1 MAATEYSLGHQEK
14 RVFIGL
20 VLGMFVAAIS
30 MTIVGPAMPR
40 IVAELGGM
48 EHYSWLATS
57 SMLVTA
63 VTTPIV
69 GKLSDMYGRRPFY
82 LAGLILFMV
91 GSALAG
97 LSMSFAFLIF
107 ARCVQGVGM
116 GILMPLSQT
125 IIGDIIPPRQRGK
138 YQGYMGASMGVA
150 QVAGPLAGGAMTDA
164 FGWRVLFYASIPIG
178 IVAFIA
184 IARFLH
190 LPHTPRQGRIDH
202 WGITT
207 LTLSMVSL
215 LLAISF
221 GGSTFAWGS
230 WQILAM
236 LIGGAILLGVFIYV
250 ETKVDEPVIPLGLFR
265 NSIFT
270 WSNVAGFV
278 IAMMMFGIII
288 YVPVYAQGVM
298 GASATESGLI
308 LMPMNIAMILV
319 SIIIGL
325 LITRTGRYKEFTLAG
340 VLLMGVGAWLMSLLT
355 YGDSPWQLSLA
366 VLVFGVGLG
375 ACMQQYV
382 LIVQNAVSRRDLGV
396 ATSSTQ
402 FVRVLGQTIGISLF
416 GTLMN
421 VGLVRGLPDYLPAG
435 TDPASVNAGVVLDP
449 AALAQLPP
457 AVADAVRHALA
468 DSLGTVFLLAVPLA
482 VVALVATLAIRAL
495 PLRDTVHTVEEMG
508 QEALATMGQT
518 SGDARQLRVP
528 IGRYSSQTRTGE
540 RLMGLQ
546 LRLLSELADADH
558 NPLLRRA
565 VTDLGD
571 GDFQRG
577 LARLSTTALM
587 LTTEDPEVAAD
598 AEQAAVVVA
607 AKDEKKGGVLSEELR
622 AELAVAA
629 AEHCDEKVL
638 AEIEPTVG
646 QRYQALDIT
655 RLRHV
660 SNDLTAALL
669 VDLDRRRRAEQAT
682 GEAL

>member
-1 MAATEYSLGHQEK
+1 MANGYVLGAQEK

-63 VTTPIV
+63 VTTPVV

-82 LAGLILFMV
+82 LAGLVLFMV

-97 LSMSFAFLIF
+97 LSMSFGFLIF

-150 QVAGPLAGGAMTDA
+150 QVAGPLAGGAITDA
-164 FGWRVLFYASIPIG
+164 FGWRLLFYASIPVG
-178 IVAFIA
+178 IVAFVA

-190 LPHTPRQGRIDH
+190 LPHVPSRGRIDYA
-202 WGITT
+202 GIST
-207 LTLSMVSL
+207 LTVSMVSL
-215 LLAISF
+215 LLAISL
-221 GGSTFAWGS
+221 GGSTFAWSS
-230 WQILAM
+230 WQIIAMIVGGLVLLA
-236 LIGGAILLGVFIYV
+236 VFVWV
-250 ETKVDEPVIPLGLFR
+250 ESRVEEPVIPLGLWR

-270 WSNVAGFV
+270 WANVAGFV
-278 IAMMMFGIII
+278 IAMLMFGVII

-308 LMPMNIAMILV
+308 LMPMNVSMIVV
-319 SIIIGL
+319 SIIVGL
-325 LITRTGRYKEFTLAG
+325 LITRTGRYKEFTLGG
-340 VLLMGVGAWLMSLLT
+340 VLLMGVGAWLISRLSF
-355 YGDSPWQLSLA
+355 GDSTWLLSGA

-396 ATSSTQ
+396 ATSATQ
-402 FVRVLGQTIGISLF
+402 FVRVIGQTIGISAF
-416 GTLMN
+416 GTMMN
-421 VGLVRGLPDYLPAG
+421 VGLVRALPNYLPAG
-435 TDPASVNAGVVLDP
+435 TNPASINAGVVLDP
-449 AALAQLPP
+449 AALAQLPV
-457 AVADAVRHALA
+457 AVADAVRHAMA
-468 DSLGTVFLLAVPLA
+468 DSLGTIFLLCVPVA
-482 VVALVATLAIRAL
+482 IIALVATLAIRAV

-508 QEALATMGQT
+508 QEALASMGQT
-518 SGDARQLRVP
+518 AGDSHQLRVP

-546 LRLLSELADADH
+546 LRLLAEQAASGN
-558 NPLLRRA
+558 NPLLARA

-571 GDFQRG
+571 GDLQRG
-577 LARLSTTALM
+577 LARLSKTALM
-587 LTTEDPEVAAD
+587 LTSEDPEVAAD
-598 AEQAAVVVA
+598 AEQSAVVLA
-607 AKDEKKGGVLSEELR
+607 GKDRKDGGVLSPDLR
-622 AELAVAA
+622 AELALAA
-629 AEHCDEKVL
+629 AEVPEEKVL
-638 AEIEPTVG
+638 TEIEETVG
-646 QRYQALDIT
+646 QRYQAVDIT

-669 VDLDRRRRAEQAT
+669 VDIDRRRAV
-682 GEAL
+682 GD